1 MNDPLAA
8 YLHDHLAGARY
19 AIDLVEALRDH
30 FRDQPLGHF
39 AEALLKEINQDRDTL
54 RSLSEKVGSA
64 SNPLKESAAW
74 LGEKISRFK
83 LNHSDSTGL
92 GTFEALEFLQLGI
105 HGKVVLWRALAEV
118 APFDK
123 RLSGVDF
130 EALARRAQ
138 SQEMLVE
145 QRRLQA
151 AREALQPPSAKAEG
165 A

>member
-30 FRDQPLGHF
+30 FRDAPLGRF
-39 AEALLKEINQDRDTL
+39 AETLLKDINEDRDTL
-54 RSLSEKVGSA
+54 RNLSQRVGSA

-92 GTFEALEFLQLGI
+92 GTFEALEFLQLRI
-105 HGKVVLWRALAEV
+105 HGKVVLWRALAEL
-118 APFDK
+118 APYDK
-123 RLSGVDF
+123 RLTGVDF
-130 EALARRAQ
+130 AALAVRAQ
-138 SQEMLVE
+138 NQEMLVE

-151 AREALQPPSAKAEG
+151 ARESLQPPAARAEG

>member
-30 FRDQPLGHF
+30 FRDEPLGHF
-39 AEALLKEINQDRDTL
+39 ADTLLKDITEDRDTL
-54 RSLSEKVGSA
+54 RNISQRIGSA
-64 SNPLKESAAW
+64 SNALKESAAW

-118 APFDK
+118 AANDK
-123 RLSGVDF
+123 RLSGIDF
-130 EALARRAQ
+130 EALVRRAQ
-138 SQEMLVE
+138 NQEMLVE

-151 AREALQPPSAKAEG
+151 ARESLQPPAARAEG